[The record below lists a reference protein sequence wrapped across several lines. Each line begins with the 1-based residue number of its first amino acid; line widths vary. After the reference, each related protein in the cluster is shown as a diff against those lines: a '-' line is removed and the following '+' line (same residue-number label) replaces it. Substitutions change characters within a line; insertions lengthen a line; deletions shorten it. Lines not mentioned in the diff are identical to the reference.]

1 MTSWSE
7 GTSPLPD
14 DANKT
19 SDEAQSVHDAQR
31 AMWKALTDSQRSA
44 DGKVDEATP
53 TPDWKLAHANLL
65 MLICHW
71 LYAISQGSMESAA
84 IATAESGGNQ
94 QSAAARRCM
103 AQWADP

>member
-1 MTSWSE
+1 MWHSATTSCI
-7 GTSPLPD
+7 LHN
-14 DANKT
+14 DAN
-19 SDEAQSVHDAQR
+19 EP
-31 AMWKALTDSQRSA
+31 
-44 DGKVDEATP
+44 DGKVAEATP

-103 AQWADP
+103 AQWADPAKP